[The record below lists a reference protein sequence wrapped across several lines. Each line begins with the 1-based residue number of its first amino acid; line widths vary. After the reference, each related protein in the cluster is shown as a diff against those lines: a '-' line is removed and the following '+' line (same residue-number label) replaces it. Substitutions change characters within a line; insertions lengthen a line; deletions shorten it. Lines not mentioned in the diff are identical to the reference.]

1 MYGTVDHTPS
11 HDLCLNENPV
21 ASTIMAND
29 EMSDA
34 VKRGKTTLDSIA
46 WFEFRPGTVARFD
59 NESTEI

>member
-34 VKRGKTTLDSIA
+34 VKRGKTALGPIA

>member
-11 HDLCLNENPV
+11 HDLCLNENTV
-21 ASTIMAND
+21 TSAIMAND
-29 EMSDA
+29 ETPDA
-34 VKRGKTTLDSIA
+34 VERGKTALASIA